1 MEKSLDLDLQIIA
14 QKLVLKFQ
22 SDRSNGS
29 WDISNR
35 KKCWRQQFLGQKS
48 AKNGST
54 AKFFRE
60 MKTLIPT

>member
-35 KKCWRQQFLGQKS
+35 KKCWRQQFSGQKS
-48 AKNGST
+48 AKNQST
-54 AKFFRE
+54 EFFFRK
-60 MKTLIPT
+60 MKTFLPI